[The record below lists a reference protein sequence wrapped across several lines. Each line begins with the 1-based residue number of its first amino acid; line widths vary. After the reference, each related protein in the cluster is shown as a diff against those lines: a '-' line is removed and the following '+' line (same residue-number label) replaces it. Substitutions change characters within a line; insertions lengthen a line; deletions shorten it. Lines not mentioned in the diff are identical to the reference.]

1 MNTVTVS
8 LTSSLTDY
16 MRVLPTLV
24 MDDHTKLTLNLEG
37 LTEKVIPVYLKIDW
51 GDGTS
56 ETHNNNIYNTAR
68 LEQNALVFNPI
79 FAEYKTKEY
88 YPSETCLY
96 KCLTAQV
103 FVNYANGDNNWHLI
117 PIKIRTYDYFESIYD
132 LKLDNTSIL
141 PTELNPKTH
150 QFITKMG
157 RVAIEMSGS

>member
-1 MNTVTVS
+1 MNTVTVA

-16 MRVLPTLV
+16 IRVLPMLV
-24 MDDHTKLTLNLEG
+24 MDDYTKLTLNLDG

-56 ETHNNNIYNTAR
+56 ETHNNNIYKATR
-68 LEQNALVFNPI
+68 SEQNALTFNPI
-79 FAEYKTKEY
+79 FAESKTKEY

-132 LKLDNTSIL
+132 LTLDNTDIL
-141 PTELNPKTH
+141 PIEGNPKAH
-150 QFITKMG
+150 QFITEVG
-157 RVAIEMSGS
+157 RVAIEMSGG